1 MFYTS
6 DGEPIFHVAIKT
18 GLTLNFARGEFH
30 VANHRMGR
38 SSFIGPG
45 PKGTEYAADGRTDR
59 FWSCSRRESVWVVTV
74 GQAFRPST
82 GQYQPM
88 SKFDVII
95 IGAGAAGLM
104 CAAEANKRGRR
115 VLVLERAAK
124 VAQKIRISGGGRAN
138 FTNLYATAD
147 DYLSDNPRFCVSA
160 LSRYTQHDFIQLV
173 ERHGV
178 AWHERKHGQLFCDGS
193 AQQII
198 DLLLAEA
205 GGVTIQTGV
214 NVSGVVR
221 GAGQFAVETDR
232 GTFAGDALVVAT
244 GGPSIPRM
252 GASRFGYDIARQFGL
267 NVIEPR
273 PGLVPLTFDAD
284 TLAKIEGL
292 SGVSLDATVTLGKVR
307 FTEALLFTHRGL
319 SGPAILQIS
328 SYWRDGDAI
337 MIDLL
342 PGADLF
348 AHLKNTRTTE
358 PKVEM
363 QTALARLIPKRLAQ
377 RLVVWADCG
386 GRLADTSDKSLRRL
400 ADQVNAWRV
409 TPNGS
414 EGNRTAEVTVGGVD
428 TKALSSK
435 TMETA
440 AVPGLYFIGE
450 AVDVTG
456 HLGGFNFQ
464 WAWSSGHASGQAV

>member
-1 MFYTS
+1 MR
-6 DGEPIFHVAIKT
+6 
-18 GLTLNFARGEFH
+18 N
-30 VANHRMGR
+30 
-38 SSFIGPG
+38 
-45 PKGTEYAADGRTDR
+45 
-59 FWSCSRRESVWVVTV
+59 
-74 GQAFRPST
+74 
-82 GQYQPM
+82 
-88 SKFDVII
+88 FDVII
-95 IGAGAAGLM
+95 IGGGAAGLM
-104 CAAEANKRGRR
+104 CAVEANKRGRR

-138 FTNLYATAD
+138 FTNLYATPD

-160 LSRYTQHDFIQLV
+160 LSRYTQHDFIRLV
-173 ERHGV
+173 ERHDV
-178 AWHERKHGQLFCDGS
+178 AYHERDHGQLFCDGP

-198 DLLLAEA
+198 DLLLVEA
-205 GGVTIQTGV
+205 GGVTIQTSV
-214 NVSGVVR
+214 NISEVAKGTR
-221 GAGQFAVETDR
+221 HFTVETDR
-232 GTFAGDALVVAT
+232 GKFAGDALVIAT
-244 GGPSIPRM
+244 GGPSIPKM
-252 GASRFGYDIARQFGL
+252 GASYFGYDIARQFGL

-273 PGLVPLTFDAD
+273 PGLVPLTFDAA

-292 SGVSLDATVTLGKVR
+292 AGVSLDATVTLGKVR

-328 SYWRDGDAI
+328 SYWRGGDPI

-342 PGADLF
+342 PGTDLF
-348 AHLKNTRTTE
+348 GHLKNARATQQ
-358 PKVEM
+358 KIEM
-363 QTALARLIPKRLAQ
+363 QTVLARLLPKRLSQ
-377 RLVVWADCG
+377 RMVVWADCG

-414 EGNRTAEVTVGGVD
+414 EGNRMAEVTVGGVD

-435 TMETA
+435 TMEA
-440 AVPGLYFIGE
+440 ASVRGLYFIGE

-464 WAWSSGHASGQAV
+464 WAWASGHACGQAV